1 MKDFAKKTLVSSGL
15 LRLAASMRG
24 PSAAILMY
32 HSVLPD
38 PSQWVDTY
46 GEIAHSGLIF
56 HAQME
61 LLAREFRPISL
72 DEAMKHIRNGSDLP
86 RRSVVV
92 TFDDGY
98 ADNYEVAMPVL
109 NQAGV
114 PATFYVTVDCVEN
127 KRLPWPSRLRF
138 AFRKTKLSAW
148 RDSDGKKW
156 PLNLPAEREAAFLR
170 SCDECCQLSGAAQEK
185 FVVGVERELEA
196 EIPCQ
201 QDSVM
206 LSYEQMRGLQRH
218 GHIVGS
224 HTMTH
229 PNMAYLKAE
238 EAIRELEESKRRLEL
253 NLETPIRHFSYPCPA
268 LSPHW
273 SAQTAE
279 QTQLAG
285 YETAVTTDNGL
296 TRTRDNL
303 FCLKRLRP
311 TKTVEGLRW
320 NLESAFAGRAV

>member
-15 LRLAASMRG
+15 LRLAASIRG
-24 PSAAILMY
+24 PSAAVLMY

-38 PSQWVDTY
+38 PSQWADTY
-46 GEIAHSGLIF
+46 GEIAHSEF
-56 HAQME
+56 VFRAQME

-72 DEAMKHIRNGSDLP
+72 DEAIKHIHNGSNLP

-98 ADNYEVAMPVL
+98 ADNYDVAMPVL
-109 NQAGV
+109 NRAGV

-138 AFRKTKLSAW
+138 AFRNTKLSTW
-148 RDSDGKKW
+148 SDPEGKNW
-156 PLNLPAEREAAFLR
+156 PLNVPAEREVAFL
-170 SCDECCQLSGAAQEK
+170 SGCDACCQLSGAAQEN
-185 FVVGVERELEA
+185 FVVGVERELDA
-196 EIPCQ
+196 KIPCQ
-201 QDSVM
+201 QDSLM
-206 LSYEQMRGLQRH
+206 LTYEQMRALQRH

-229 PNMAYLKAE
+229 PNMAYIKADD
-238 EAIRELEESKRRLEL
+238 AVRELTESKRHLEF

-273 SAQTAE
+273 STKTAE
-279 QTQLAG
+279 QTQVAG

-296 TRTRDNL
+296 TRSGDNP